1 MKASFV
7 PDSKP
12 DSRFHVLR
20 NFYRHLDST
29 QNINTVKP
37 LWSGHCWH
45 PKLKRIHLKAMPRLT
60 EVDPFSQKRYQ
71 KTKFILFR
79 PYLSVEYSLCSVIQ
93 FIETC
98 ITDLLENNLGIE
110 QNESLL
116 SFIMFPCRYK
126 IVIYHLSTSGR
137 FILNEKVNQY
147 IPFFPDL
154 MLFIISR
161 TGYC

>member
-1 MKASFV
+1 MLC
-7 PDSKP
+7 DS
-12 DSRFHVLR
+12 
-20 NFYRHLDST
+20 
-29 QNINTVKP
+29 
-37 LWSGHCWH
+37 
-45 PKLKRIHLKAMPRLT
+45 IHRDMHNR
-60 EVDPFSQKRYQ
+60 S
-71 KTKFILFR
+71 
-79 PYLSVEYSLCSVIQ
+79 
-93 FIETC
+93 
-98 ITDLLENNLGIE
+98 ENSLGIE